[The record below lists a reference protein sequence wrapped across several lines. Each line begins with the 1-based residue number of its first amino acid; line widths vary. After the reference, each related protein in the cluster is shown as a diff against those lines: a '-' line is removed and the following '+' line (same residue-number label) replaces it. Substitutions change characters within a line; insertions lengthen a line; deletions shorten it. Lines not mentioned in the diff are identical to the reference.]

1 LSKVEA
7 KIVVAEFAA
16 AGAEFGSS
24 EMKRE
29 VLPKFLSGEWNDGC
43 RQLISFRLPL
53 TPCTAERGALVWVRS
68 G

>member
-1 LSKVEA
+1 MSKVEA

-16 AGAEFGSS
+16 AGAGVEIHGFAALGGNTVLEFGSS

-43 RQLISFRLPL
+43 RQLTIFACR
-53 TPCTAERGALVWVRS
+53 
-68 G
+68 